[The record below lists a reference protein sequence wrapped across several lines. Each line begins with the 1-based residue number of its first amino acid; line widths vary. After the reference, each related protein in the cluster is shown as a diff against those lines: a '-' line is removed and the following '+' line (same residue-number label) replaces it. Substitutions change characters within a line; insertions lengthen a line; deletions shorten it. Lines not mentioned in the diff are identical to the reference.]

1 MERNE
6 RNSLVLENLALVGY
20 LVSDICAKATHIS
33 REDLASVGTIALITA
48 ADSFD
53 ASRGVPFGAYARR
66 RIIGS
71 FADDMRSSD
80 WAPRSARRRI
90 RDTLAVQ
97 ETLTAELGRVP
108 SSAEIAAALGVDRAT
123 ANAAL
128 ADSARTV
135 STIDGTIAEFLV
147 ADGGTSP
154 ESEVLI
160 SERQG
165 FLLTAVRALP
175 EKMQYIVEQIYFEDR
190 TVKEVAEELGLTHS
204 AVSQQRAEAI
214 RLLQDGVTTHY
225 GDEPLTGRA
234 PEMQSRVSTSRRTA
248 YLEVLG
254 SQALGGIVHVN
265 RLRPVLAQAL

>member
-1 MERNE
+1 MNRNE
-6 RNSLVLENLALVGY
+6 RDRLVLENLPLVGY

-48 ADSFD
+48 AGSYDP
-53 ASRGVPFGAYARR
+53 SRGVPFGAYARR

-80 WAPRSARRRI
+80 WAPRAARRRI

-97 ETLTAELGRVP
+97 ETLTAQLGRSP
-108 SSAEIAAALGVDRAT
+108 SSAEIAAALGVDQAT
-123 ANAAL
+123 AEAAL

-154 ESEVLI
+154 ETEILL
-160 SERQG
+160 SERQD
-165 FLLTAVRALP
+165 FLRSAVQALP
-175 EKMQYIVEQIYFEDR
+175 EKMRFIVEQVYFEDR
-190 TVKEVAEELGLTHS
+190 TVKELAEELGLTHS

-214 RLLQDGVTTHY
+214 RLLQDGLATHY
-225 GDEPLTGRA
+225 TDEPAAAA
-234 PEMQSRVSTSRRTA
+234 PQAQSRLSAGRRTA
-248 YLEVLG
+248 YLEALG
-254 SQALGGIVHVN
+254 SQALGGIVN
-265 RLRPVLAQAL
+265 AGRRAPTLAPAL